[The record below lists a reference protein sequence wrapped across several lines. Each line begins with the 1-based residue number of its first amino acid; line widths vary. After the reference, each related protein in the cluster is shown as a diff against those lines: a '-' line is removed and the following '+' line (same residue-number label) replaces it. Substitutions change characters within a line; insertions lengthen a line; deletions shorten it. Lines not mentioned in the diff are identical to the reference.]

1 MSKVMTKAGP
11 IAVILNKQVANC
23 SILFMKLHNY
33 HWFVKGE
40 SFFDLHVK
48 FEELY
53 DEMALHLDTIAER
66 ILAIGE
72 MPIATLKE
80 MLASSSIKEAVGDE
94 SALQMVKQLIK
105 DFETIAKELAE
116 AIESAE
122 EAKDQPTSDMLVGIR
137 TSLEKH
143 VWMFNAFQAK

>member
-1 MSKVMTKAGP
+1 MSKVMTKAEP
-11 IAVILNKQVANC
+11 IARILNKQVANC

-40 SFFDLHVK
+40 SFFNLHAK

-53 DEMALHLDTIAER
+53 DEMAIHLDTIAER
-66 ILAIGE
+66 VLTIGE
-72 MPIATLKE
+72 MPIATLKD
-80 MLASSSIKEAVGDE
+80 MLANSSIKEAAGNE
-94 SALQMVKQLIK
+94 TATQMVSQLIK
-105 DFETIAKELAE
+105 DFETITKELTE

-122 EAKDQPTSDMLVGIR
+122 EANDQPTSDMLVGIR